1 MDGNIMEVLNTV
13 QVSGNGF
20 GFILLILTIAAVC
33 YTFTLFDNGVA
44 ILGFATAVLSIILMA
59 CTIVQFKAPPRTRY
73 EVSFDGDYTVSE
85 LIENYEIVDQRGDIL
100 IVEEKSE

>member
-1 MDGNIMEVLNTV
+1 MEILNTV
-13 QVSGNGF
+13 QVSGNGL
-20 GFILLILTIAAVC
+20 GFILLTLTIAAVC

-44 ILGFATAVLSIILMA
+44 ILGFATAVLSIILMV
-59 CTIVQFKAPPRTRY
+59 CTIVKFKAPPHTRY

-85 LIENYEIVDQRGDIL
+85 LIENYEIIDQRGDIL

>member
-1 MDGNIMEVLNTV
+1 MEILNTV
-13 QVSGNGF
+13 QVSGKGL
-20 GFILLILTIAAVC
+20 GFILLMLTIAAVL

-44 ILGFATAVLSIILMA
+44 ILGFATAVLSRILMV
-59 CTIVQFKAPPRTRY
+59 CTVVQFKAPARTRY
-73 EVSFDGDYTVSE
+73 EVSFDDDYTVSE